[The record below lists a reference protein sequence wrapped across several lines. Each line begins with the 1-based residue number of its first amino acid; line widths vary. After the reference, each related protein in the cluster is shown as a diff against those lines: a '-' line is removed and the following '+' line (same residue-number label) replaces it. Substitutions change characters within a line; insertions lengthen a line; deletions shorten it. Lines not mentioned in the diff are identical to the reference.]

1 MITLGLYSCTKLI
14 TRILKEKVFHCFIKP
29 FTFLGGDKVNNLL
42 KSIIYYNIMY

>member
-14 TRILKEKVFHCFIKP
+14 TRVSKEKVFHCFIKP

-42 KSIIYYNIMY
+42 KSIIIMY